1 MALRLKNSSG
11 NFIALDAPSSIAS
24 DVTQTLPNTDG
35 DSGQYLQT
43 NGSGALSWQTVA
55 DTTTNLTRLTSV
67 ALTNQTSVDFT
78 SLPSGIRKLYLV
90 LDGVRVSSTGALMIQ
105 LGDSGGL
112 ETSGYV
118 SGSRLFYS
126 NTAST
131 YQERSD
137 SFVVF
142 EDASDWYKNGI
153 VEIIN
158 VTGNRWVNA
167 HTVYY
172 SERGAYPGVTSN
184 GGGRKELSGE
194 LTQLRF
200 TLSSGNFTAG
210 NVNLFYEV

>member
-1 MALRLKNSSG
+1 MTLRLNGSTSG
-11 NFIALDAPSSIAS
+11 YVELEAPATAAS
-24 DVTQTLPNTDG
+24 NTLTLPNG
-35 DSGQYLQT
+35 NGSSGQYLQT
-43 NGSGALSWQTVA
+43 NGSGTLSWQTVT

-90 LDGVRVSSTGALMIQ
+90 LDGINCSSNGNLQVQ

-118 SGSRLFYS
+118 SGSRVFYS
-126 NTAST
+126 NTNST

-142 EDASDWYKNGI
+142 EDNGDWYKNGI

-158 VTGNRWVNA
+158 ITGNRWVSA

-172 SERGAYPGVTSN
+172 SERGQFPGATSN
-184 GGGRKELSGE
+184 GGGRKGLSGE

-200 TLSSGNFTAG
+200 TLSAGNFTAG
-210 NVNLFYEV
+210 NVNLLYEV

>member
-1 MALRLKNSSG
+1 MALRLNGSSSG
-11 NFIALDAPSSIAS
+11 YVELDVPAAAGSH
-24 DVTQTLPNTDG
+24 TLTLPDSGGT
-35 DSGQYLQT
+35 SGQYLQT
-43 NGSGALSWQTVA
+43 NGSGPLSWQTVSA
-55 DTTTNLTRLTSV
+55 SNLTRLTYV

-78 SLPSGIRKLYLV
+78 SLPSGIRKLFLV
-90 LDGVRVSSTGALMIQ
+90 LDGVKISSTGTLMIQ

-126 NTAST
+126 STTST
-131 YQERSD
+131 YHERSD
-137 SFVVF
+137 SFVVY
-142 EDASDWYKNGI
+142 EDTPDWYKNGV

-158 VTGNRWVNA
+158 ITGNRWVNA

-200 TLSSGNFTAG
+200 TLSAGNFTAG
-210 NVNLFYEV
+210 NVNLLYEV

>member
-1 MALRLKNSSG
+1 MAQTKVQLIDGRTSPLVFPSG
-11 NFIALDAPSSIAS
+11 NG
-24 DVTQTLPNTDG
+24 TN
-35 DSGQYLQT
+35 GQYLQG
-43 NGSGALSWQTVA
+43 NGAGTLSWATVS
-55 DTTTNLTRLTSV
+55 TSNLTRLTSV
-67 ALTNQTSVDFT
+67 ALTSQTSVDFT

-90 LDGVRVSSTGALMIQ
+90 LDGVKISSTGTLMIQ

-126 NTAST
+126 STAST
-131 YQERSD
+131 YHERSD
-137 SFVVF
+137 SFVVY
-142 EDASDWYKNGI
+142 EDTPDWYKNGV

-158 VTGNRWVNA
+158 ITGNRWVNA

-200 TLSSGNFTAG
+200 TLSAGNFTAG
-210 NVNLFYEV
+210 NVNLLYEV